1 MFEKMKQLMDMQK
14 FAKEAERRLGD
25 IRLEREG
32 LGGKVRATV
41 TGNQAV
47 VALDI
52 EESLVAPGQ
61 KAALEKA
68 LVGVLNEA
76 LTDAKAEGA
85 RAAMDLMKGLR
96 GG

>member
-25 IRLEREG
+25 IRLDREA
-32 LGGKVRATV
+32 LGGKLRATV
-41 TGNQAV
+41 SGNQV
-47 VALDI
+47 VHSLAID
-52 EESLVAPGQ
+52 ESLLAPAQ
-61 KAALEKA
+61 KGALEKA

-76 LTDAKAEGA
+76 LSDAKAEGA

>member
-32 LGGKVRATV
+32 LGGKLRASV
-41 TGNQAV
+41 SGNQV
-47 VALDI
+47 VHSLSID
-52 EESLVAPGQ
+52 ESLLAPVQ
-61 KAALEKA
+61 KGALERA
-68 LVGVLNEA
+68 LVDLLNGA
-76 LTDAKAEGA
+76 LSDAKAEGA

>member
-1 MFEKMKQLMDMQK
+1 MFEKMRQLMDMQK

-25 IRLEREG
+25 IRLAREG

-52 EESLVAPGQ
+52 DESLVAPGQ

-85 RAAMDLMKGLR
+85 KAAMDLMKGLR